1 MKRAVPV
8 LLAVGAV
15 LLSACAQNDSLAFR
29 GGVAVSFAT
38 RTPVAIPAPSASRT
52 AGLIL
57 DDTIVTGTD
66 TLVLTRVQLVMRQIE
81 LKRSDVADCTSQSD
95 PGCEEIE
102 LGPSLVDLPLT
113 PGAAQAFAVELPVG
127 TYDRI
132 DFEVHKVGSDP
143 ADLEFLQ
150 QHPGFENLSIRVEG
164 TFNGTAFVFLSDVDE
179 EQEFTLTPELVV
191 SETASR
197 NVTIFVD
204 VDGWFRRGDGTVL
217 DPATANTG
225 GPNESL
231 VSNNIQES
239 FDAFEDSDRDGD
251 HS

>member
-1 MKRAVPV
+1 MKRAVQV

-15 LLSACAQNDSLAFR
+15 LFSACAQNDSLAFR

-38 RTPVAIPAPSASRT
+38 HTPVAVPAPSASRT
-52 AGLIL
+52 AGLVL

-66 TLVLTRVQLVMRQIE
+66 TLVLTRVQLVLRQIE
-81 LKRSDVADCTSQSD
+81 LKRSDVGGCASPDD
-95 PGCEEIE
+95 DGCEEIE
-102 LGPSLVDLPLT
+102 IGPSLVDLPLT
-113 PGAAQAFAVELPVG
+113 PGPAQAFAVELPVG

-132 DFEVHKVGSDP
+132 DFEVHKVGSDS
-143 ADLEFLQ
+143 ADLAFLQ
-150 QHPGFENLSIRVEG
+150 QHPGFEDISIRVEG
-164 TFNGTAFVFLSDVDE
+164 TFNGTPFVFLSDVNE
-179 EQEFTLTPELVV
+179 EQEFILTPELVV

-231 VSNNIQES
+231 VSNNIQDS
-239 FDAFEDSDRDGD
+239 FDAFEDDDRDGG

>member
-1 MKRAVPV
+1 MRRTAPA

-15 LLSACAQNDSLAFR
+15 LLAACAENQSLAFR

-38 RTPVAIPAPSASRT
+38 RSPAVPAPLGLGI
-52 AGLIL
+52 AGLLL
-57 DDTIVTGTD
+57 DDTMVTGTD
-66 TLVLTRVQLVMRQIE
+66 TLILTRVQLVMRQIE
-81 LKRSDVADCTSQSD
+81 LKRSDVTACTSSGD
-95 PGCEEIE
+95 PGCEEVEI
-102 LGPSLVDLPLT
+102 GPSLVDLPLT
-113 PGAAQAFAVELPVG
+113 PGPEQAFAVELPVG

-132 DFEVHKVGSDP
+132 DFEVHKVGSDS
-143 ADLEFLQ
+143 ADLQFLL
-150 QHPGFENLSIRVEG
+150 QHPGFADVSIRVEG

-179 EQEFTLTPELVV
+179 EQEFTLVPELVV

-204 VDGWFRRGDGTVL
+204 VNGWFRRADGSLV
-217 DPATANTG
+217 DPVSANTG
-225 GPNESL
+225 GVNESL
-231 VSNNIQES
+231 VSNNIKDS

>member
-1 MKRAVPV
+1 MKRAVP
-8 LLAVGAV
+8 AMFTVGAIA
-15 LLSACAQNDSLAFR
+15 LAACAESQSLAFR

-38 RTPVAIPAPSASRT
+38 HAPVAVPAPPASRT
-52 AGLIL
+52 AGLLL
-57 DDTIVTGTD
+57 DDTIVTGSD
-66 TLVLTRVQLVMRQIE
+66 TLVLTRVQLVLRQIE
-81 LKRSDVADCTSQSD
+81 LKRSDVAGCTSPD
-95 PGCEEIE
+95 DDGCEEIE

-113 PGAAQAFAVELPVG
+113 PGPEQAFAVELPVG

-132 DFEVHKVGSDP
+132 DFEVHKVGSDS
-143 ADLEFLQ
+143 ADLAFLQ
-150 QHPGFENLSIRVEG
+150 QHPGFEDISIRVEG
-164 TFNGTAFVFLSDVDE
+164 TFNGTPFVFLSDANE
-179 EQEFTLTPELVV
+179 EQEFILAPALVV

-231 VSNNIQES
+231 VRNNIRDS
-239 FDAFEDSDRDGD
+239 FDAFEDDDRDGD

>member
-1 MKRAVPV
+1 MKRQASV
-8 LLAVGAV
+8 LLTVGVIA
-15 LLSACAQNDSLAFR
+15 LSACAESQSLAFR

-38 RTPVAIPAPSASRT
+38 HAPAAAPAPLATGT

-57 DDTIVTGTD
+57 DDTMVTGTD
-66 TLVLTRVQLVMRQIE
+66 TLILTRVQLVLRQIE
-81 LKRSDVADCTSQSD
+81 LKRSDVAVCAAPDD
-95 PGCEEIE
+95 DGCEEIE

-113 PGAAQAFAVELPVG
+113 PGPEQAFAVELPVG

-132 DFEVHKVGSDP
+132 DFEVHKVGSDS
-143 ADLEFLQ
+143 ADLAFLQ
-150 QHPGFENLSIRVEG
+150 QHPGFQDVSIRVEG
-164 TFNGTAFVFLSDVDE
+164 TFNGTPFVFLSDVNE
-179 EQEFTLTPELVV
+179 EQEFTLTPALVV

-204 VDGWFRRGDGTVL
+204 LDGWFRRGDGTVL
-217 DPATANTG
+217 DPATANKG

-231 VSNNIQES
+231 VSNNIQDS
-239 FDAFEDSDRDGD
+239 FDAFEDDDRDGG